1 MGNAQTQTQVPD
13 SNRVPVGTNYMLA
26 LMGAVNKDQTTLS
39 EQQIT
44 DAKSTMIATQL
55 ESNLY
60 NYWMKKLTSD
70 AGNIPK
76 SGKDIAYYQ
85 GIYQKDSAAAQSMET
100 QQDGAVQASQGQTSS
115 DATNLQMKAQM
126 VQGVTSI
133 LTALVNYLGQVT
145 A

>member
-1 MGNAQTQTQVPD
+1 MDQSQTH
-13 SNRVPVGTNYMLA
+13 VPVSTNYMLA
-26 LMGAVNKDQTTLS
+26 LMEAVNKDQTTLS

-60 NYWMKKLTSD
+60 NYWMKKLSSD
-70 AGNIPK
+70 AGKIPK
-76 SGKDIAYYQ
+76 SGDKIAYYQ